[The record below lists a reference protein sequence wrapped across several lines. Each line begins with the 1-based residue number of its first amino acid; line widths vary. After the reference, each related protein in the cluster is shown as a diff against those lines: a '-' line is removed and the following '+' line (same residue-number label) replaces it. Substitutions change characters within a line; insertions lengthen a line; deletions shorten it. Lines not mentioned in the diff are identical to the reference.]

1 MGRRKGFGKI
11 KKPRVANIELIDWQ
25 AKPKLEPYRL
35 LGEVRKASHEDTK
48 DAKIVL
54 AYRKN
59 WKSDV
64 DGHLVLGKCVKASEL
79 QRELV
84 DWDFV
89 ILLNYEVWNSKEFD
103 RAKKVA
109 LLDHE
114 LCHTGQ
120 ALDKDG
126 EPKVDAKGRKVWRV
140 VRHEIEEFV
149 GVIQRNG
156 CYKRDLQI
164 FAETIMK
171 QAQKTIEFPEAA
183 AGASGDVVV
192 Q

>member
-11 KKPRVANIELIDWQ
+11 KKPRVANFELIDWQ

-35 LGEVRKASHEDTK
+35 LAEVEKASHDDTK

-171 QAQKTIEFPEAA
+171 TKLR
-183 AGASGDVVV
+183 SH
-192 Q
+192 